1 MTTYGYRVEGSV
13 NVQSLEKSLKDLLSE
28 LRQTQTPLALESDTM
43 DSLTS
48 RPNAQA
54 VNQRVLHH
62 NSELTNFVS
71 RLTEEKMEL
80 RNTLGRLEEEIWR
93 YMQKGAEQ
101 QDAGQEVEESHQSG
115 LPRDG
120 GHSRPQTR
128 LSTQLEQ
135 FLTTLHRH
143 PVTPKRLRTLQ
154 QSRIIAPPFKCSST
168 SMQSVLFVFQLYS
181 ERPP

>member
-1 MTTYGYRVEGSV
+1 MYKLESAVSNTTVSGSSIIVVMLLKFEFVEGEGVGYMEECLKTQPESLSHSLQYLIQQYQDQLSSGVEGSV

-28 LRQTQTPLALESDTM
+28 LKQTQTPLVLESDTM

-48 RPNAQA
+48 RPSAQA

-93 YMQKGAEQ
+93 YRQRGAE
-101 QDAGQEVEESHQSG
+101 HQV
-115 LPRDG
+115 
-120 GHSRPQTR
+120 HV
-128 LSTQLEQ
+128 
-135 FLTTLHRH
+135 FLHC
-143 PVTPKRLRTLQ
+143 KMAM
-154 QSRIIAPPFKCSST
+154 I
-168 SMQSVLFVFQLYS
+168 
-181 ERPP
+181 